1 MGTRFRS
8 AAELGELVRSERR
21 RQKLTQVSFAA
32 LCGVS
37 PRLLGELEGGRASVS
52 LDRVLRIC
60 SRLGIDFIAVR
71 RGEKL

>member
-1 MGTRFRS
+1 MSTRIRS

-21 RQKLTQVSFAA
+21 RQKLTQVDFAA

-60 SRLGIDFIAVR
+60 SRLGIDLFAVR
-71 RGEKL
+71 RGERP